1 MTNKE
6 NYIYFNNFKVDV
18 VGGFHAIDDLNI
30 LEKFLKAINYK
41 NINFIV
47 ISSGSDGKE
56 VINLCLQYPFVKEV
70 IIFCRNYKYNEHY
83 LNEYPGYVKK
93 IFTSIESLYEYLKK
107 FDICEFVEG
116 ISNYFSF
123 EQIQTNKQLEL
134 CPLITAKEYDKCY
147 FLIHKAYSYFFDD
160 INNNDYYS
168 NSKRFSV
175 IYQTKI
181 LDYLFE
187 AITGGKEKMKIFD
200 FFESLECSHNNNDFV
215 EKSIR
220 AYTGESK
227 AFYLF
232 NRAMRNF
239 EQGLMSLAYFM
250 GPFLFGLNKY
260 VKDNP
265 SFSLQKDMTLYR
277 IINCSK
283 LDFYSYKLNLNHIV
297 CFPSITSTSSKF
309 IHFKPTYNANKVN
322 NININDEDILKV
334 KMVFTYKHENGNKSP
349 GIIIENKKG
358 HDGQYIS
365 SCPDENEVIL
375 FPFTFARISK
385 IEPNMENGNQN
396 QIIYLDIINRKDY
409 LEYTLRDNY
418 EKRFLFDKLD

>member
-1 MTNKE
+1 MKVKYWIENKTFFEENIKNNSVIYMRLSNGMRGAGPIDNLMNENAKNIGFDMNLIQRDELYINLIYFDSKMTNKE

-18 VGGFHAIDDLNI
+18 VGGFHAIEDLNI
-30 LEKFLKAINYK
+30 FEKFLKAINYK

-47 ISSGSDGKE
+47 ISSGSDGKD

-187 AITGGKEKMKIFD
+187 TITGGKEKMKIFI
-200 FFESLECSHNNNDFV
+200 F
-215 EKSIR
+215 
-220 AYTGESK
+220 
-227 AFYLF
+227 
-232 NRAMRNF
+232 
-239 EQGLMSLAYFM
+239 
-250 GPFLFGLNKY
+250 
-260 VKDNP
+260 
-265 SFSLQKDMTLYR
+265 
-277 IINCSK
+277 
-283 LDFYSYKLNLNHIV
+283 LNL
-297 CFPSITSTSSKF
+297 
-309 IHFKPTYNANKVN
+309 
-322 NININDEDILKV
+322 
-334 KMVFTYKHENGNKSP
+334 
-349 GIIIENKKG
+349 
-358 HDGQYIS
+358 
-365 SCPDENEVIL
+365 
-375 FPFTFARISK
+375 
-385 IEPNMENGNQN
+385 
-396 QIIYLDIINRKDY
+396 
-409 LEYTLRDNY
+409 
-418 EKRFLFDKLD
+418 

>member
-1 MTNKE
+1 MLQISIKFFSKNYIIYVEYFDKISIIENKIDFNLLCKDPLGYYKEEAKYFYGSKKLDENKTFFEENIKNNSVIYIHLSNNMRGAGPIDNLMNENAKNIGFDMNLIQRDELYINLIYFDSKMTNKE

-30 LEKFLKAINYK
+30 FEKFLKAINYK

-175 IYQTKI
+175 IYQAKI

-187 AITGGKEKMKIFD
+187 TITGGKEQMKIFD
-200 FFESLECSHNNNDFV
+200 FFESLKCSHNNNDFV

-239 EQGLMSLAYFM
+239 EQGLMSLPYFM
-250 GPFLFGLNKY
+250 GPLL
-260 VKDNP
+260 
-265 SFSLQKDMTLYR
+265 LLY
-277 IINCSK
+277 
-283 LDFYSYKLNLNHIV
+283 
-297 CFPSITSTSSKF
+297 
-309 IHFKPTYNANKVN
+309 
-322 NININDEDILKV
+322 
-334 KMVFTYKHENGNKSP
+334 
-349 GIIIENKKG
+349 
-358 HDGQYIS
+358 
-365 SCPDENEVIL
+365 
-375 FPFTFARISK
+375 
-385 IEPNMENGNQN
+385 
-396 QIIYLDIINRKDY
+396 
-409 LEYTLRDNY
+409 
-418 EKRFLFDKLD
+418 

>member
-1 MTNKE
+1 MLQISINFRSENKIIYVEYFDKISIIENKIDINLIFKDPFGYYKGKVKYFYESKKLDENKTFFEENIKNNSIIYIRLLNDMRGAGPIDNLMNENAKNIGFDMNLIQRDELYINLIYFDSKMTNKE

-30 LEKFLKAINYK
+30 FEKFLKAINYK

-47 ISSGSDGKE
+47 ISSGSDGKD

-83 LNEYPGYVKK
+83 LKEYPGYVKK

-187 AITGGKEKMKIFD
+187 TITGGKEKMKIFI
-200 FFESLECSHNNNDFV
+200 F
-215 EKSIR
+215 
-220 AYTGESK
+220 
-227 AFYLF
+227 
-232 NRAMRNF
+232 
-239 EQGLMSLAYFM
+239 
-250 GPFLFGLNKY
+250 
-260 VKDNP
+260 
-265 SFSLQKDMTLYR
+265 
-277 IINCSK
+277 
-283 LDFYSYKLNLNHIV
+283 LNL
-297 CFPSITSTSSKF
+297 
-309 IHFKPTYNANKVN
+309 
-322 NININDEDILKV
+322 
-334 KMVFTYKHENGNKSP
+334 
-349 GIIIENKKG
+349 
-358 HDGQYIS
+358 
-365 SCPDENEVIL
+365 
-375 FPFTFARISK
+375 
-385 IEPNMENGNQN
+385 
-396 QIIYLDIINRKDY
+396 
-409 LEYTLRDNY
+409 
-418 EKRFLFDKLD
+418 